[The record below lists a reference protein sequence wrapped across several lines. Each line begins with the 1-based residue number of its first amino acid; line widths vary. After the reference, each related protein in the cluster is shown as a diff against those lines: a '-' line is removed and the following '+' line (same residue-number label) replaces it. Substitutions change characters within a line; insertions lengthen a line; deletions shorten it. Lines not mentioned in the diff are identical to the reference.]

1 LKNSSGFLLQ
11 DFMEATQPISF
22 FLSFPQ
28 LDIEVQ
34 LLTLE
39 NVQTHETLVINGDLD
54 MLISRYPSGVSKQW
68 IKEMSQYDHWKYR
81 NISIDSNDNRYK
93 YSSCSSVEYGNYS
106 SSEDEISHY
115 PSEIKAISRTRKATK
130 KAMKKQGRKSRK
142 KRKQSRMK

>member
-1 LKNSSGFLLQ
+1 
-11 DFMEATQPISF
+11 MEAKQPTSF
-22 FLSFPQ
+22 FLCFPPMGT
-28 LDIEVQ
+28 DTDVQ
-34 LLTLE
+34 AITLE
-39 NVQTHETLVINGDLD
+39 NVQTHETLVINICAGGFEEDV
-54 MLISRYPSGVSKQW
+54 LISRYPTGVSEEW